1 MGLGIAADVFAVTL
15 ITAILFPKAFKKY
28 WLVWLLAVGGG
39 HALLPMVGQL
49 SVIYLGP
56 VLQDWFGLSTL
67 VVEIV
72 KTVAVGLGCYLL
84 WLFLKEVYEGI
95 SKSEVEVFTGL
106 SVAIWWGCTADA
118 AYSGAAKAAPAL
130 DYGWNLPEIIA
141 SNVIAGLTVMVI
153 CVIAIIGGV
162 FLKSRLNKP
171 GYQVGAF
178 FIEFAILGYFLVFF
192 ALSHLRKLLS
202 YSDVDLTGLPLELIS
217 ASIAVA
223 FVAHLFRKDWDA
235 IMAAQTKNLEYD
247 EPEPESDLVVN

>member
-15 ITAILFPKAFKKY
+15 ITAILFPNAFKKY

-56 VLQDWFGLSTL
+56 ALQEWFGLSTL
-67 VVEIV
+67 VIEIA
-72 KTVAVGLGCYLL
+72 KTTAVALGCYLL

-95 SKSEVEVFTGL
+95 ADSEVEVFTGL

-130 DYGWNLPEIIA
+130 EYMWNLPEIIA
-141 SNVIAGLTVMVI
+141 SNVIAGLTVMIV

-162 FLKSRLNKP
+162 FAKDRLKKP
-171 GYQVGAF
+171 KYQIGAF
-178 FIEFAILGYFLVFF
+178 FMEFAILGYFLVFF
-192 ALSHLRKLLS
+192 ALSHTSKLLV
-202 YSDVDLTGLPLELIS
+202 YADINLTEWPLELIS
-217 ASIAVA
+217 AIIATG
-223 FVAHLFRKDWDA
+223 FVTYLFRKDWAD
-235 IMAAQTKNLEYD
+235 IMAAQTEKLEYD
-247 EPEPESDLVVN
+247 GSDAEPGLVTS